1 MAPMGDETSF
11 TADAHKDYIEWVLQV
26 YDRALS
32 QIEFLV
38 ADNCSTNTSLAD
50 LMQVPFIGCKSHKLN
65 LACRVYLQKIDGL
78 VQLVR
83 AAMKNLSKLKSAG
96 ELRKFTLKAPKKDNV
111 TRWSSTF
118 EMLRRYELLSA
129 FLTLEGAE
137 FDEATTESFLN
148 MAQVRLLK
156 AKIEE
161 MKVFESTTKAL
172 QREDLDLATAT
183 KLLLLCFNTYNT
195 FPQLR
200 TYLHP
205 ESVKS
210 CHFEAGIVKIQENLE
225 VLLTPEE
232 AEAVYIFKIP
242 EVVNA
247 DEVAAVNETSL
258 VQQILEEQTAR
269 EAKINQGTSAYRS
282 TKHVLPTSNLVE
294 RLFSRAK
301 RVMTDSR
308 KCMHPKR
315 LEEVLFLQYNRSL
328 WDADT
333 IQEVLNGGFNPDTD
347 VADVESDE
355 EPI

>member
-1 MAPMGDETSF
+1 MC
-11 TADAHKDYIEWVLQV
+11 LQMF
-26 YDRALS
+26 
-32 QIEFLV
+32 QF
-38 ADNCSTNTSLAD
+38 
-50 LMQVPFIGCKSHKLN
+50 K
-65 LACRVYLQKIDGL
+65 
-78 VQLVR
+78 
-83 AAMKNLSKLKSAG
+83 
-96 ELRKFTLKAPKKDNV
+96 
-111 TRWSSTF
+111 
-118 EMLRRYELLSA
+118 
-129 FLTLEGAE
+129 
-137 FDEATTESFLN
+137 
-148 MAQVRLLK
+148 
-156 AKIEE
+156 
-161 MKVFESTTKAL
+161 
-172 QREDLDLATAT
+172 
-183 KLLLLCFNTYNT
+183 
-195 FPQLR
+195 
-200 TYLHP
+200 
-205 ESVKS
+205 
-210 CHFEAGIVKIQENLE
+210 

-232 AEAVYIFKIP
+232 AEAVSIFKIP
-242 EVVNA
+242 GVVNA

-315 LEEVLFLQYNRSL
+315 LEEVLCLQYNRSL